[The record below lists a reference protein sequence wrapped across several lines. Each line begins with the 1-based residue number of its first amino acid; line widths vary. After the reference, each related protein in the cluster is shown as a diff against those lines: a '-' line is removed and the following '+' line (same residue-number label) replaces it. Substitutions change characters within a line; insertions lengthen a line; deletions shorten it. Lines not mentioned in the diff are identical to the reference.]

1 MILEYCLLGGS
12 AAATGLFSFLWHK
25 KARTLAEVKDA
36 PVLELNQDLASILST
51 APNQSVPYAV
61 VEGNIK
67 AVENSI
73 KSEYVVGVCGVI
85 QTLLCRE
92 HKTEWSR
99 STRLWYDTTRL
110 IRDTTKNVPFDITRN
125 NVAIGVEDALVATGL
140 ELETIHD
147 KFYPYNTSL
156 GNNILSWASGE
167 KTKGFQEIERM
178 LPEGAFLTGI
188 GELALVNGKITLRP
202 PATGLE
208 YILSLSGQSGI
219 IRELRSKLRRW
230 KLLVA
235 LFGSATVLML
245 CIVLWRWFKRYQ
257 EQRNYDLYVL
267 RVLQQRA
274 EQAEGSSVD
283 DFPNRHQEVD
293 TCAICLSH
301 PRDCV
306 LLNCG
311 HVCACSECAI
321 ALQPPQCPICRD
333 RIARIVPLYHA

>member
-1 MILEYCLLGGS
+1 MILEYCLLGTS
-12 AAATGLFSFLWHK
+12 AVATGLFSFLWHK
-25 KARTLAEVKDA
+25 KARTLGEVKDA
-36 PVLELNQDLASILST
+36 PVLDINQDLNSILSS
-51 APNQSVPYAV
+51 ASNQSIPYAV
-61 VEGNIK
+61 IEGQVK
-67 AVENSI
+67 AAEQSI

-92 HKTEWSR
+92 HKTEWSK

-110 IRDTTKNVPFDITRN
+110 IRDNTRTVPFEVTRN
-125 NVAIGVEDALVATGL
+125 NIGVGIEDALLATDF

-156 GNNILSWASGE
+156 GNNLLSWASGE

-178 LPEGAFLTGI
+178 LPEGALLTGV
-188 GELALVNGKITLRP
+188 GELAIENGKITLRP
-202 PATGLE
+202 PASGLD

-219 IRELRSKLRRW
+219 IRGLKSKLRRW

-235 LFGSATVLML
+235 ICGSATLVML
-245 CIVLWRWFKRYQ
+245 CIILWKWFRRYQ
-257 EQRNYDLYVL
+257 EQRNYDLYVQ

-274 EQAEGSSVD
+274 EQADGSNVD
-283 DFPNRHQEVD
+283 ELHDRQQEMD
-293 TCAICLSH
+293 SCAICLSRR
-301 PRDCV
+301 RDCV